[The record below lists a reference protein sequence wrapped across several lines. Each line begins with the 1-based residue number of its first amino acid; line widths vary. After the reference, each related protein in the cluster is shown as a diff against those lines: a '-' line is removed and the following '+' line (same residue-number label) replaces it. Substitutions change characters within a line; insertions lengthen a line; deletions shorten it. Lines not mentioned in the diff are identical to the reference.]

1 MLMRILIPFIIL
13 SCIVCCRTK
22 ELRIPDQPGLSHLA
36 SPVFLKSDTTWVDLK
51 DYFLYPEKIKKITP
65 LAGVKLYWDKTAST
79 LGVIAG
85 DSGVLLSGMN
95 IRYEGYDYQ
104 IPVMRPN
111 PDAGFYIGTDEV
123 RGDTF
128 FLQSTS
134 PVIDWAVY
142 FQNYKLAE
150 NFLSCTEKRVGIVLP
165 EAARQLKY
173 GELRIWARDSFSIS
187 NAIIIPLRRGKLIT
201 EVGQLNDTDKR
212 TTVIYGLEVKEL
224 ATPDT
229 GFIADSMN
237 PAYSNIEVAAIG
249 QKMVEGYFKDLG
261 INTLYLFPKASA
273 DSLSADLRKL
283 ELEARRCRLTIV
295 VTDSLAGLDRFV
307 FDKATAVFAR
317 SNTGF
322 EILAQAL
329 NATFQDAE
337 NDYLGIHYSGNGEA
351 PRFVTRTDEFSLLPV
366 QSERQDTVYRKLVQF
381 LAFNVTIPGIPMIGE
396 GDEIGWPKKEGI
408 LGQGEEWTDEQ
419 LNVKSKLSALNQL
432 RGEHMALLYGDFIP
446 LRVEKQIY
454 AYIRSFFGKNVLV
467 VFNKGKETV
476 SLKLDLP
483 EMKREENFS
492 SLFGNRFS
500 YDNSKIVLDVP
511 AYGVEIIYNLIVTW
525 AKVYKVHRFYRCFFF
540 GEVLFIS

>member
-1 MLMRILIPFIIL
+1 MLMRMLIPFIIL

-500 YDNSKIVLDVP
+500 YDNSKIILDVP
-511 AYGVEIIYNLIVTW
+511 AYGVEIIYN
-525 AKVYKVHRFYRCFFF
+525 
-540 GEVLFIS
+540 

>member
-65 LAGVKLYWDKTAST
+65 FAGVKLYWDKTAST

-283 ELEARRCRLTIV
+283 ELEARRCRLTVV

-432 RGEHMALLYGDFIP
+432 RGEHMALLYGDFICVSFP
-446 LRVEKQIY
+446 LHSRNKRIHNSPAGTIRIPLTTQQN

-500 YDNSKIVLDVP
+500 YDNSKIILDVP
-511 AYGVEIIYNLIVTW
+511 AYGVEIIYN
-525 AKVYKVHRFYRCFFF
+525 
-540 GEVLFIS
+540 